1 MDLGLAFTFVFR
13 DENWL
18 QKVLINGLIGL
29 IPVVGQLYLL
39 GWALEVARQVALDQ
53 YTVLPDVD
61 FSTYL
66 RRGFHAFVVGLVY
79 SLPIWIF
86 ALPIVVLPPIG
97 TALNLNEDALAAI
110 TMISSICCGGLILL
124 YSIFMGLLLQ
134 TAYAHIAVKDTLN
147 AGFELAEVFRL
158 FRVAIGAWLLAFV
171 GVIIAGF
178 AASLIGSIACG
189 IGIIFT
195 MAIYFPV
202 MGHLYG
208 QAYRQAQMAP
218 VLNTPA

>member
-1 MDLGLAFTFVFR
+1 
-13 DENWL
+13 
-18 QKVLINGLIGL
+18 
-29 IPVVGQLYLL
+29 
-39 GWALEVARQVALDQ
+39 
-53 YTVLPDVD
+53 
-61 FSTYL
+61 
-66 RRGFHAFVVGLVY
+66 
-79 SLPIWIF
+79 
-86 ALPIVVLPPIG
+86 
-97 TALNLNEDALAAI
+97 
-110 TMISSICCGGLILL
+110 MISSICCGGLILL
-124 YSIFMGLLLQ
+124 YSLFMGLLLQ

-158 FRVAIGAWLLAFV
+158 FKVAIGAWLLAFV
-171 GVIIAGF
+171 GAFIAGL

-218 VLNTPA
+218 ALNASA